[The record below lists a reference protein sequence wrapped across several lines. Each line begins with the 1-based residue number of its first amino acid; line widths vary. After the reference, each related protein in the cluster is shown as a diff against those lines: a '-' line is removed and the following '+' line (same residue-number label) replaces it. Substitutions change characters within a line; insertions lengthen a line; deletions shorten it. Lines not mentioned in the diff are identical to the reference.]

1 MSEDIDVSALAAD
14 FPPAERADWL
24 ALVEGVLKGA
34 DFERK
39 LVSRSYD
46 GLRVEP
52 LYEAAEVAPRP
63 GRAAH
68 GPWRVAA
75 RLDHP
80 DPGAAR
86 AQALED
92 LEGGAD
98 ALVLVAPQARSARG
112 FGLRV
117 ETLADLEAALDGVM
131 LDLVHLR
138 LDAGAAGRHVAALVV
153 ALAEKRGHALGDLA
167 LDLALD
173 PIGAAAAS
181 GRLSAPWDVVGAR
194 CGETFGDLAA
204 RGFVG
209 GLFLC
214 DGRPYH
220 EAGASEAQELACV
233 LATGLAYL
241 RALEA
246 AGHGLDDARAS
257 LSFLLVADAD
267 QFLGIAK
274 MRALRALWA
283 RVEEAC
289 GLAPAPIRLHAETAW
304 RMTTRRDPW
313 VNMLRATVATF
324 AAGIGGADSLVVT
337 PFTAALGL
345 PDAFARRVAR
355 NTQTVLLHESNLWR
369 VADPAAGSG
378 AIETLTDALCAQA
391 WALFQAIEA
400 GGGILS
406 TLEAGHVQS
415 RIGDVRR
422 ARDAAIAKRRDAI
435 TGVSEFPHLAEAPVA
450 VAMTREEAPPE
461 EDAPAPA
468 ASPSST
474 PVVAFGDLVA
484 ALRAGEPLSALAA
497 PPAGIAPVVF
507 PALPSIR
514 DAEPFERLR
523 DRCDA
528 HLAKTG
534 ARPSVFL
541 ATLGPLSA
549 FNARA
554 TFAKNAF
561 EAGGIAALPAEVHA
575 DLEALAASA
584 WASGT
589 RIACLASSD
598 ALYEAQGEDAA
609 RALKAAGVTILYL
622 AGRPTAERE
631 TALRAAGIDAFVFSG
646 CDLLALLE
654 DALARAEIA

>member
-75 RLDHP
+75 RIDHP
-80 DPGAAR
+80 SPAQAR

-98 ALVLVAPQARSARG
+98 ALVLVTPQARSARG

-138 LDAGAAGRHVAALVV
+138 LDAGAAGRHVAALVL
-153 ALAEKRGHALGDLA
+153 ALAKKRGHALGDLA

-181 GRLSAPWDVVGAR
+181 GRLSAPWSIVGAR
-194 CGETFGDLAA
+194 CAETLGDVSS
-204 RGFVG
+204 RSFVG

-246 AGHGLDDARAS
+246 GGHGLEEARRS

-267 QFLGIAK
+267 QLLGIAK

-324 AAGIGGADSLVVT
+324 AAGIGGADTLVVT
-337 PFTAALGL
+337 PFTAAIGL

-378 AIETLTDALCAQA
+378 AIEGLTDALCAQA

-400 GGGILS
+400 GGGILA

-435 TGVSEFPHLAEAPVA
+435 TGVSEFPHLAETPVA
-450 VAMTREEAPPE
+450 VAMTREEAASEEAAPE
-461 EDAPAPA
+461 PAPNA
-468 ASPSST
+468 AST

-484 ALRAGEPLSALAA
+484 AFGAGETLSALAA
-497 PPAGIAPVVF
+497 PPAGVAPIVF

-528 HLAKTG
+528 HRAATG

-541 ATLGPLSA
+541 ATLGPLAA
-549 FNARA
+549 FNTRA

-575 DLEALAASA
+575 DHEALAAAA

-589 RIACLASSD
+589 RIACLVSSD
-598 ALYEAQGEDAA
+598 ALYEAQAEDAA
-609 RALKAAGVTILYL
+609 RALKAAGVTTLYL
-622 AGRPTAERE
+622 AGRPAADRE
-631 TALRAAGIDAFVFSG
+631 AALRAAGIDAFVFAG